1 METDANRQQDQR
13 AILAGLGLILLVVI
27 AYLPMFKGGFI
38 WDDIDN
44 VINNPHLRSLGG
56 LKIIWLTR
64 GAGQQ
69 YYPLAFTNYWI
80 DYHLWGLN
88 PFGYHAE
95 NILLHALAALL
106 LWRVLALLKVPGAWL
121 GAALFALHQVCVE
134 SVSWVTERRNMLSA
148 VFILASVWAA
158 MKFWLPGLAV
168 QPVATSPEMVGEKS
182 DAFLGPYFYY
192 VLALGFY
199 VCALWSK
206 TGAVGAPVIILL
218 LVWWKRGNL
227 SWRSLRLFSP
237 FLMAGVMMA
246 LITIHI
252 ERRIGGSEAGWSL
265 SFLQRCF
272 LATRVVWFYLGKLI
286 WPHPLMV
293 IYPRGTAETGWL
305 AGCAILGVTAMS
317 LWLLWRNRNGWGR
330 PVLAAAGCFA
340 VMLFPLMGFFNTS
353 FFRFSFVSDHFQ
365 YPACMAPL
373 ALAGAGIW
381 LATRHSTVISRGVF
395 VVLAGLLGILAW
407 RQQGVYLTNETL
419 WQAAARDNPDA
430 WVAQN
435 NVGLMLA
442 NENKLDEAMKHLDEA
457 LRVKPDYPDALN
469 NEGVVF
475 VRKGD
480 IDRAIQRYAAAAKI
494 DPNYVPAQYNLGDAL
509 VKKGGFAE
517 AAVHFVKCRELVPGD
532 YRVEWGLAR
541 ALAGEGNLDEAVGH
555 FNQALALNP
564 NFVAAYK
571 EKGLALVQKGDLKSA
586 GECLEDAARL
596 EPNDADTRFNLG
608 VICGRMGRSAE
619 AIEQYKET
627 LRINPQMWG
636 AMNNLA
642 WILASDPDSQV
653 RNGEEAVQLAQQAC
667 QLTDNRQ
674 AIVLGT
680 LGAAY
685 AEAGRFEDAVNTA
698 RKAEALATSAGQQE
712 VAKKNR
718 QMAELFAGKHAF
730 HEPQAKS
737 APNPDTGAL

>member
-1 METDANRQQDQR
+1 M
-13 AILAGLGLILLVVI
+13 ILAGFGLVLLVVI

-38 WDDIDN
+38 WDDVDN

-56 LKIIWLTR
+56 LKKIWLTR

-69 YYPLAFTNYWI
+69 YFPLAFTSYWI
-80 DYHLWGLN
+80 DFHLWGLN
-88 PFGYHAE
+88 PIGYHAE
-95 NILLHALAALL
+95 NILLHGLAVVL
-106 LWRVLALLKVPGAWL
+106 LWRVLALLKAPGAWL
-121 GAALFALHQVCVE
+121 GAALFALHPVCVE

-158 MKFWLPGLAV
+158 MKFWLPALGGKTA
-168 QPVATSPEMVGEKS
+168 ATSSEITDEKT
-182 DAFLGPYFYY
+182 DGFPGPYFYY
-192 VLALGFY
+192 LLALGLY

-218 LVWWKRGNL
+218 LVWWKRGDL
-227 SWRSLRLFSP
+227 SWRSLRLFIP
-237 FLMAGVMMA
+237 FLMAGLMMA

-252 ERRIGGSEAGWSL
+252 ERRIGGSEAGWHL
-265 SFLQRCF
+265 SFLQHCF
-272 LATRVVWFYLGKLI
+272 LAVRVAWFYLGKLL

-293 IYPRGTAETGWL
+293 IYPRGDAETRWLVGW
-305 AGCAILGVTAMS
+305 AILGGTAMC

-381 LATRHSTVISRGVF
+381 LATKHSTVISRGVC
-395 VVLAGLLGILAW
+395 VLVAGLLGILAW
-407 RQQGVYLTNETL
+407 QQQGVYLTDETL
-419 WQAAARDNPDA
+419 WQAAARDNPEA

-442 NENKLDEAMKHLDEA
+442 YQGKLDEAMKHLDEA
-457 LRVKPDYPDALN
+457 LRIKPDCTDALN
-469 NEGVVF
+469 NEGLVL
-475 VRKGD
+475 VRKGE
-480 IDRAIQRYAAAAKI
+480 IDRAIGRYAAAVKI
-494 DPNYVPAQYNLGDAL
+494 DPAYVPAQYNLGDAL
-509 VKKGGFAE
+509 LNKGSFAE
-517 AAVHFVKCRELVPGD
+517 AAAHFVKCRELIPGD
-532 YRVEWGLAR
+532 YRVELGLGR
-541 ALAGEGNLDEAVGH
+541 ALAGEGNIDEAVGH
-555 FNQALALNP
+555 FNQTLALNP
-564 NFVAAYK
+564 NYGAAYK
-571 EKGLALVQKGDLKSA
+571 EKGLALAQKGDLQSA
-586 GECLEDAARL
+586 GDCVTTAARL
-596 EPNDADTRFNLG
+596 DPNDADTRFNLG
-608 VICGRMGRSAE
+608 VICVRMGRSAE

-627 LRINPQMWG
+627 LRLSPQMWG

-642 WILASDPDSQV
+642 WILASDPDPQI
-653 RNGEEAVQLAQQAC
+653 RDGTEAVQLAQQAC

-685 AEAGRFEDAVNTA
+685 AEAGRFDDAVKA
-698 RKAEALATSAGQQE
+698 AKQAEALATSVGQKE
-712 VAKKNR
+712 VAEKNR

-730 HEPQAKS
+730 HQPQAKS
-737 APNPDTGAL
+737 ESNPATGAL